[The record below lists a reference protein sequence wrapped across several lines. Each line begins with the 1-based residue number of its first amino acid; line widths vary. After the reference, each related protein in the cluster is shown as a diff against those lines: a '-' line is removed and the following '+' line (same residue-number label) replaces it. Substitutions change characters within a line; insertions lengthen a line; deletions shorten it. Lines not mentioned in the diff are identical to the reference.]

1 MARCRTRGLRDIPAP
16 VLSGDTGRDFI
27 ASGRLDKLTSP
38 VPEVQ
43 HSRRL
48 PYAILLTSLSALFA
62 LQITLIVPAAGMSHP
77 FRLAGA
83 LASAAA
89 VFALQLGSSSA
100 SAERWRA
107 RQRGAMLVGQAAA
120 SYLPL
125 LAFGIMWTGMT
136 GLLAGSVLLLIPGWK
151 AWVPFTAVALSMLAA
166 AIVARPGAYDI
177 ALAVVGDLAVGIVV
191 FGLSRLVALVRHA
204 DAMHQEIA
212 QLAVIRERTRFSQD
226 LHDLLG
232 YSLSAIALKA
242 ELSRRTMVAK
252 PELAREELAD
262 VVVFARQAVADVR
275 QVANGYRAMSLVAE
289 AGSAASL
296 LAAAGIMAD
305 IEIDCGALDEKVDT
319 VLATVL
325 REAVTNL
332 LRHSS
337 ARTCRLAA
345 RRAGECVTLVV
356 ANDGAPRSG
365 VPHRVGGGLE
375 NLVARL
381 KAVGGTL
388 TIESHNG
395 SFGLLAAVPRAV
407 RKAPRRSAPPQGSAS
422 AQAAS

>member
-1 MARCRTRGLRDIPAP
+1 
-16 VLSGDTGRDFI
+16 
-27 ASGRLDKLTSP
+27 
-38 VPEVQ
+38 
-43 HSRRL
+43 
-48 PYAILLTSLSALFA
+48 LLTSLSALFA
-62 LQITLIVPAAGMSHP
+62 LQITLIAAAAGTSHSL
-77 FRLAGA
+77 RLAGA

-100 SAERWRA
+100 SAEHWRA
-107 RQRGAMLVGQAAA
+107 RQRGAMIVGQAAA

-136 GLLAGSVLLLIPGWK
+136 GFLAGSVLLLIPGWK
-151 AWVPFTAVALSMLAA
+151 AWVPFTAVALSMLAV

-177 ALAVVGDLAVGIVV
+177 ALAVIGDLAVGIVV
-191 FGLSRLVALVRHA
+191 FGLSRMAALVKHA
-204 DAMHQEIA
+204 GAMHQEIA

-242 ELSRRTMVAK
+242 ELSRRIMMAK

-275 QVANGYRAMSLVAE
+275 LVASGYRAMSLVAE

-305 IEIDCGALDEKVDT
+305 IEIDCGALDEKIDT

-337 ARTCRLAA
+337 AQTCRLAA
-345 RRAGECVTLVV
+345 SQAGECITLVV

-365 VPHRVGGGLE
+365 VPHRDGSGLE

-381 KAVGGTL
+381 EAVGGTL

-395 SFGLLAAVPRAV
+395 SFGLLAAVPRAGS
-407 RKAPRRSAPPQGSAS
+407 KAPRRSAPPQGSAS

>member
-1 MARCRTRGLRDIPAP
+1 MI
-16 VLSGDTGRDFI
+16 
-27 ASGRLDKLTSP
+27 
-38 VPEVQ
+38 
-43 HSRRL
+43 
-48 PYAILLTSLSALFA
+48 
-62 LQITLIVPAAGMSHP
+62 
-77 FRLAGA
+77 
-83 LASAAA
+83 
-89 VFALQLGSSSA
+89 
-100 SAERWRA
+100 
-107 RQRGAMLVGQAAA
+107 VGQAAA

-125 LAFGIMWTGMT
+125 LAFGIMWAGMT
-136 GLLAGSVLLLIPGWK
+136 GFLAGSVLLLMPSWR
-151 AWVPFTAVALSMLAA
+151 AWVPFTAIALSMLGA
-166 AIVARPGAYDI
+166 AIVAQPGAYDI
-177 ALAVVGDLAVGIVV
+177 ALAVVGDIAMGIVV

-275 QVANGYRAMSLVAE
+275 LVANGYRAMSLVAE

-345 RRAGECVTLVV
+345 SRAGECVTLIVV
-356 ANDGAPRSG
+356 NDGAPRSG
-365 VPHRVGGGLE
+365 VSHRDGGGLE

-381 KAVGGTL
+381 KAIGGTL
-388 TIESHNG
+388 TIDSHNG
-395 SFGLLAAVPRAV
+395 SFGVLAAVPRAA
-407 RKAPRRSAPPQGSAS
+407 RKAPRRSAPRQGSAS

>member
-1 MARCRTRGLRDIPAP
+1 
-16 VLSGDTGRDFI
+16 
-27 ASGRLDKLTSP
+27 
-38 VPEVQ
+38 
-43 HSRRL
+43 
-48 PYAILLTSLSALFA
+48 LLTSLSALFA
-62 LQITLIVPAAGMSHP
+62 LQITLIVQAAGMSNP
-77 FRLAGA
+77 FRFAGA

-89 VFALQLGSSSA
+89 VFALQLGCSSA
-100 SAERWRA
+100 SAERWQA
-107 RQRGAMLVGQAAA
+107 RQRGAMVVGQAAA

-136 GLLAGSVLLLIPGWK
+136 GFLAGSVLLLMPGWR

-191 FGLSRLVALVRHA
+191 FGLSRLVALVRQA
-204 DAMHQEIA
+204 DTMHQEIA

-262 VVVFARQAVADVR
+262 IVVFARQAVADVR
-275 QVANGYRAMSLVAE
+275 LVANGYRAMSLVAE

-296 LAAAGIMAD
+296 LAAAGILAD
-305 IEIDCGALDEKVDT
+305 IEIDCGALDETVDT

-345 RRAGECVTLVV
+345 SRAGECVTLVV

-365 VPHRVGGGLE
+365 VPHRDGGGLE

-381 KAVGGTL
+381 EAVGGTL
-388 TIESHNG
+388 TIESRNG
-395 SFGLLAAVPRAV
+395 SFGLLATVPRAA

>member
-1 MARCRTRGLRDIPAP
+1 MQQ
-16 VLSGDTGRDFI
+16 
-27 ASGRLDKLTSP
+27 LTSP
-38 VPEVQ
+38 VPEVGY
-43 HSRRL
+43 SRRL
-48 PYAILLTSLSALFA
+48 AYAILLTSLSALFA
-62 LQITLIVPAAGMSHP
+62 LQVTLIVQVAGASHP

-89 VFALQLGSSSA
+89 VFALHLGSSS
-100 SAERWRA
+100 SNAERWRA
-107 RQRGAMLVGQAAA
+107 RRRGAVVVGQAAA

-125 LAFGIMWTGMT
+125 LAFGLMWTGMT
-136 GLLAGSVLLLIPGWK
+136 GFLAGSILLLMPGWK

-177 ALAVVGDLAVGIVV
+177 ALAVAGNLVMGIVV
-191 FGLSRLVALVRHA
+191 FGLARLVALVRHA
-204 DAMHQEIA
+204 DVMHQEIA

-275 QVANGYRAMSLVAE
+275 LVANGYRAMSLVAE

-296 LAAAGIMAD
+296 LAAAGIIAD

-345 RRAGECVTLVV
+345 SQAGECVTLVV

-365 VPHRVGGGLE
+365 VPHRDGGGLE

-381 KAVGGTL
+381 ESVGGTL
-388 TIESHNG
+388 TIESCDG
-395 SFGLLAAVPRAV
+395 SFGLLATVPRAV
-407 RKAPRRSAPPQGSAS
+407 RKATRRPAPPRGSAS